1 MCLKKHLFVQ
11 QDFDTRD
18 PVGNAFRRLS
28 IQRSVSV
35 LWCLKA
41 VSPEVLDLER
51 LTMKKLALLAVAC
64 LTFSCSNLFA
74 QEAAPA
80 PVVEPAPQAAPAPV
94 EHPAVELYCNVKYKD
109 LDEMA
114 PCASPKI
121 IAVKDPCACHDSC
134 CAPPCVYIKIC
145 VPCGC
150 EVVTCSKNGDR
161 IRYDYGKYAVDV
173 RVKKG
178 YIEVDYQD

>member
-1 MCLKKHLFVQ
+1 
-11 QDFDTRD
+11 
-18 PVGNAFRRLS
+18 
-28 IQRSVSV
+28 
-35 LWCLKA
+35 
-41 VSPEVLDLER
+41 
-51 LTMKKLALLAVAC
+51 MKKLALLAVAC
-64 LTFSCSNLFA
+64 LTFSCSSLFA

-80 PVVEPAPQAAPAPV
+80 PVVEPAPQAAPVPT

-114 PCASPKI
+114 PCASPKS
-121 IAVKDPCACHDSC
+121 IAVKDPCACDDC
-134 CAPPCVYIKIC
+134 CCCTPACVYIKIC

>member
-1 MCLKKHLFVQ
+1 MLLLS
-11 QDFDTRD
+11 
-18 PVGNAFRRLS
+18 GNL
-28 IQRSVSV
+28 I
-35 LWCLKA
+35 
-41 VSPEVLDLER
+41 
-51 LTMKKLALLAVAC
+51 
-64 LTFSCSNLFA
+64 A
-74 QEAAPA
+74 QEAQRQRKAHPEIDRPETA
-80 PVVEPAPQAAPAPV
+80 GGDEVNSYAHPEGELAPQPGTSSAIA
-94 EHPAVELYCNVKYKD
+94 LFCNVKYKD

-114 PCASPKI
+114 PCAAPKI
-121 IAVKDPCACHDSC
+121 IAVKDPCACYDGC

-161 IRYDYGKYAVDV
+161 IRYDYGKYAVDI

>member
-1 MCLKKHLFVQ
+1 MGFGGECFPQTV
-11 QDFDTRD
+11 DDSVSRSF
-18 PVGNAFRRLS
+18 GAF
-28 IQRSVSV
+28 RSVS
-35 LWCLKA
+35 
-41 VSPEVLDLER
+41 SEVLVLER
-51 LTMKKLALLAVAC
+51 LIMKKLALLAVAC
-64 LTFSCSNLFA
+64 LSLTCGNVFA
-74 QEAAPA
+74 QDAA
-80 PVVEPAPQAAPAPV
+80 PVVEPAPSAAPAPEAAPV
-94 EHPAVELYCNVKYKD
+94 EGHPITLFCNVKYKD

-121 IAVKDPCACHDSC
+121 IAVKDPCACYDGC

-161 IRYDYGKYAVDV
+161 IRYDYGKYAVDI

>member
-1 MCLKKHLFVQ
+1 MQ
-11 QDFDTRD
+11 MND
-18 PVGNAFRRLS
+18 
-28 IQRSVSV
+28 
-35 LWCLKA
+35 LKA
-41 VSPEVLDLER
+41 DEGLTIAGKTYASR
-51 LTMKKLALLAVAC
+51 LLVG
-64 LTFSCSNLFA
+64 SG
-74 QEAAPA
+74 
-80 PVVEPAPQAAPAPV
+80 
-94 EHPAVELYCNVKYKD
+94 KYKD

>member
-1 MCLKKHLFVQ
+1 LFWSKDLQKLPGFSLGAVHVCCIRPKLP
-11 QDFDTRD
+11 F
-18 PVGNAFRRLS
+18 
-28 IQRSVSV
+28 SVSV
-35 LWCLKA
+35 SWFQEA
-41 VSPEVLDLER
+41 LE
-51 LTMKKLALLAVAC
+51 MKKLSMLLV
-64 LTFSCSNLFA
+64 CSFAMLLLSGNVMA
-74 QEAAPA
+74 QEQVKAHPEGEVAPH
-80 PVVEPAPQAAPAPV
+80 PEPGA
-94 EHPAVELYCNVKYKD
+94 EVELFCHVKYKD

-121 IAVKDPCACHDSC
+121 IAVKDPCACDDC
-134 CAPPCVYIKIC
+134 CCCTPACVYIKIC